1 MTSKVLPTYAFT
13 AQLATL
19 EPPPSKM
26 QQLLGAVYG
35 NQAAMDD
42 FVSLTPGHS
51 RSRCSSLPSASAG
64 PSRQLRF
71 RASGWRS
78 GVECGHRHDRAV
90 RMTQAVVADRS
101 DQDASKSNMLTSS
114 DNQQLRVP

>member
-42 FVSLTPGHS
+42 FVSVNAGTL
-51 RSRCSSLPSASAG
+51 SLEVFFSPRAHQPDLRGSCDSGLAAGDQGSNVGTATTGQSA
-64 PSRQLRF
+64 
-71 RASGWRS
+71 
-78 GVECGHRHDRAV
+78 
-90 RMTQAVVADRS
+90 
-101 DQDASKSNMLTSS
+101 
-114 DNQQLRVP
+114 

>member
-42 FVSLTPGHS
+42 FVSLNAGTLSPDVFFSPERISRTFEAAAIPG
-51 RSRCSSLPSASAG
+51 
-64 PSRQLRF
+64 
-71 RASGWRS
+71 
-78 GVECGHRHDRAV
+78 
-90 RMTQAVVADRS
+90 
-101 DQDASKSNMLTSS
+101 
-114 DNQQLRVP
+114 